1 MSPSSHRISITTLTP
16 RHVVGGYALAQLAIN
31 IEEWK
36 KKRYLALKDLR
47 IESRLLSS
55 NQYVGERWKDWGE

>member
-1 MSPSSHRISITTLTP
+1 MSPSSHRISLATLTP

-36 KKRYLALKDLR
+36 KKDT
-47 IESRLLSS
+47 LLS
-55 NQYVGERWKDWGE
+55 KI